1 MAGAILPI
9 ASAFYF
15 LFARCSMKER
25 NPWCTGSSLPG
36 RSTCL
41 MRRKFASAVVAR
53 VAFSFCRLSMAAVI
67 FLIALSAH
75 AQPPDVERNMRLGVA
90 AMEAHRYKEAEQ
102 DYRDVV
108 ALAPNLPAGH
118 LNLGLAL
125 LRQSRLPEAIASLET
140 AARLAPRLPG
150 PHMFLAIAYL
160 ETARLDAAK
169 SAVDEE
175 LRLTPDEVQVLTLAG
190 TIAMKMGDPAAAIDP
205 LDHASR
211 LSPNDLDLLDLRG
224 RAYQAVAKQI
234 YQQMYQLAPDSWQ
247 VHQARARLFEED
259 QRHKEAAEEYEAA
272 LRLNPSDLN
281 LYDEL
286 AQEYR
291 RIGDLDQVEHTFVRE
306 KQEAPDDPRTLL
318 NLASIQIERGR
329 ASEGLPLVQQVL
341 KTEPNNPQAYFYLG
355 RGLAEIDRGADA
367 ITALG
372 KYLSLQPDGDL
383 REQAYYTISRLYR
396 KQQKPEEAQKAL
408 SEFQRLKQQR
418 EAEEKQQIDAFR
430 KQ

>member
-1 MAGAILPI
+1 VCRKSASVVVEGVI
-9 ASAFYF
+9 SAFCHFSMGAVFF
-15 LFARCSMKER
+15 LS
-25 NPWCTGSSLPG
+25 
-36 RSTCL
+36 
-41 MRRKFASAVVAR
+41 
-53 VAFSFCRLSMAAVI
+53 
-67 FLIALSAH
+67 ALSTH
-75 AQPPDVERNMRLGVA
+75 AQPPPLEQNMRLGAA

-102 DYRDVV
+102 HYRDVV
-108 ALAPNLPAGH
+108 TLDPNQPQGH

-125 LRQSRLPEAIASLET
+125 LRQSRLPEAIASLQS

-160 ETARLDAAK
+160 ETARLDSAK
-169 SAVDEE
+169 SAVEEE
-175 LRLTPDEVQVLTLAG
+175 LRLTPDDTQVLTLAG
-190 TIAMKMGDPAAAIDP
+190 TIAMEMGDPAAAIGP
-205 LDHASR
+205 LDHASQ
-211 LSPNDLDLLDLRG
+211 LSPNDLDLLDLRA

-234 YQQMYQLAPDSWQ
+234 YQRMYQLGPDSWQ

-259 QRHKEAAEEYEAA
+259 ERHKEAAEEYESA

-291 RIGDLDQVEHTFVRE
+291 RIGDLDQVEHIFVRE
-306 KQEAPDDPRTLL
+306 RQEAPRDSRTLL

-355 RGLAEIDRGADA
+355 KGLAETGKEDEAV
-367 ITALG
+367 TALQRF
-372 KYLSLQPDGDL
+372 LVLQPEVEL
-383 REQAYYTISRLYR
+383 REQAYYTMSRLYR
-396 KQQKPEEAQKAL
+396 KLQKPEEAQKSLA
-408 SEFQRLKQQR
+408 EFQKLKQAR
-418 EAEEKQQIDAFR
+418 DAAEKQQIDAFR